1 MRKPLKLQYLDT
13 GTTMQNWYPTQGQIP
28 CLTCYASHEAG
39 KKQMTKLIAMLL
51 IGAAVSGAAFGALTP
66 EIDVNSGLGA
76 LTLLSGAVL
85 VLRSRYRK

>member
-1 MRKPLKLQYLDT
+1 MNLVLPLET
-13 GTTMQNWYPTQGQIP
+13 GTLRKDRIP
-28 CLTCYASHEAG
+28 ALRGMLHTRQVI
-39 KKQMTKLIAMLL
+39 KQMTKLIAMVL
-51 IGAAVSGAAFGALTP
+51 IGAAVTSVAFGVYETP

>member
-1 MRKPLKLQYLDT
+1 MLHTRQV
-13 GTTMQNWYPTQGQIP
+13 I
-28 CLTCYASHEAG
+28 
-39 KKQMTKLIAMLL
+39 KQMTKLIAMVL
-51 IGAAVSGAAFGALTP
+51 IGAAVTGAAFGALPNTP

>member
-1 MRKPLKLQYLDT
+1 
-13 GTTMQNWYPTQGQIP
+13 
-28 CLTCYASHEAG
+28 
-39 KKQMTKLIAMLL
+39 MLL
-51 IGAAVSGAAFGALTP
+51 IGAAVTGSAFGVFGTP

>member
-1 MRKPLKLQYLDT
+1 MVLPWR
-13 GTTMQNWYPTQGQIP
+13 QNSHF
-28 CLTCYASHEAG
+28 TCYASHEAG

>member
-1 MRKPLKLQYLDT
+1 
-13 GTTMQNWYPTQGQIP
+13 
-28 CLTCYASHEAG
+28 
-39 KKQMTKLIAMLL
+39 MTKLIAMLL
-51 IGAAVSGAAFGALTP
+51 IGAAVTGSAFGVFGTP

>member
-1 MRKPLKLQYLDT
+1 
-13 GTTMQNWYPTQGQIP
+13 
-28 CLTCYASHEAG
+28 
-39 KKQMTKLIAMLL
+39 MTKLIAMLM
-51 IGAAVSGAAFGALTP
+51 IGAAVSGVAFGVQTP

>member
-1 MRKPLKLQYLDT
+1 
-13 GTTMQNWYPTQGQIP
+13 
-28 CLTCYASHEAG
+28 
-39 KKQMTKLIAMLL
+39 MTKLIAMLL
-51 IGAAVSGAAFGALTP
+51 IGAAVSGAAFGAFTP